1 MDVEVIGVPYT
12 STAAPGG
19 IARAVEV
26 LRSAGLVERLRAAG
40 EVHDAGDLALLP
52 GDGVRGRSGLLNEAG
67 LARLVAATRD
77 AVAAALGRGRWPVLV
92 GGDCPVL
99 LGALAA
105 VRDRRGSCGLL
116 FVDGHEDAW
125 PPARSTTGEASDCE
139 LAIALGSVDTP
150 LPQPLA
156 GLLPLLPPR
165 AVAML
170 GPRDRAEL
178 EGDGVGSLSGTV
190 ALFRDDETLRA
201 EGPSAAAQQAIE
213 AVAPAAPACWLHIDL
228 DVLRTD
234 QFAAVDYPQPGGLTW
249 SELQEI
255 TTTAAADRR
264 CAGASIAIYNP
275 DRDQGTEGAAR
286 LIAFAA
292 GLVATARDRPPDSGR

>member
-1 MDVEVIGVPYT
+1 MDVELIGVPYT
-12 STAAPGG
+12 SMAVPGG
-19 IARAVEV
+19 IARAVGV
-26 LRSAGLVERLRAAG
+26 LRSAGLVDRLRAAG
-40 EVHDAGDLALLP
+40 QVHDAGDLALLP

-67 LARLVAATRD
+67 LARLVVATRE
-77 AVAAALGRGRWPVLV
+77 AVASAHDRRRLPVLV

-105 VRDRRGSCGLL
+105 TRDRHGSCGLL

-156 GLLPLLPPR
+156 GLVPLLPPQ

-178 EGDGVGSLSGTV
+178 EREDVASLLGTV
-190 ALFRDDETLRA
+190 ALFIDDEALRA
-201 EGPSAAAQQAIE
+201 EGPSTVARRAIE
-213 AVAPAAPACWLHIDL
+213 IIARAAPAFWLHIDL

-234 QFAAVDYPQPGGLTW
+234 QLAAVDYPQPGGLSW
-249 SELQEI
+249 AQLQQL
-255 TTTAAADRR
+255 TTAAIGDRG

-275 DRDQGTEGAAR
+275 DRDQGTEGGAR
-286 LIAFAA
+286 VIAFTA
-292 GLVATARDRPPDSGR
+292 GLVAAAGDRPVR